1 MQRTDPH
8 TDSPPSPPESAV
20 NALGVAEMFALWS
33 LRLWVLAYRSG
44 GNLLPDLRR
53 GFALAG
59 MPDAWLDLDEFLTRM
74 LGNVRRPLDIRSVAG
89 PTLSP
94 DELGILHWLAGLQ
107 RQNLPAAQ
115 CDRLKTIAVAGE
127 RLALGFAAAGLVFG
141 ACADGNGFAAAA
153 PGDIVLQ

>member
-1 MQRTDPH
+1 MHRPDPQ
-8 TDSPPSPPESAV
+8 TDSPDAAPASLV

-59 MPDAWLDLDEFLTRM
+59 MPDAWLDLDEFIPRM
-74 LGNVRRPLDIRSVAG
+74 LGNVRRPLEIRAVAS
-89 PTLSP
+89 PMLSP

-107 RQNLPAAQ
+107 RQNLPATQ
-115 CDRLKTIAVAGE
+115 CERLKTIAVAGE
-127 RLALGFAAAGLVFG
+127 RLALGFSAAGLMFG
-141 ACADGNGFAAAA
+141 ACVDGNGFAAAA
-153 PGDIVLQ
+153 PEDIVLQ